1 MRNALTYL
9 SLPVAGWKLAPSSG
23 CQGIV
28 GSSPSAFRDKHK
40 TKILTGLVE
49 PKKPYFWPVIKERKS
64 ERVKER
70 ITCWLHSFA
79 LSLFHSFT
87 LYNMKIAAID
97 IGSNA
102 ARLQISTVLTND
114 GIVSFKKV
122 EYVRFPLRLGH
133 DVFTF
138 GELTPESEERTAKL
152 MQVYRLLMELHE
164 VEHYMACATS
174 AMRESSNGR
183 EVVARIQAE
192 TGIHIHI
199 IDGQKEAQLINNVVV
214 IALDNR
220 QTIHIDVG
228 GGSTELNIY
237 ENRQKLNS
245 RSFKIGSVRL
255 LEGKETKGAWGKME
269 EWINQNLDRTKP
281 VVAVGTGGNISK
293 IFNLVS
299 KTSDTITTLPEIERM
314 KNYIAGFSFEDR
326 LNKLRLN
333 ADRAD
338 VIVPAAEIYISVM
351 KWAGAN
357 EIVVPDLGL
366 KDGIL
371 QLVYEQLT
379 APKRK

>member
-1 MRNALTYL
+1 
-9 SLPVAGWKLAPSSG
+9 
-23 CQGIV
+23 
-28 GSSPSAFRDKHK
+28 
-40 TKILTGLVE
+40 
-49 PKKPYFWPVIKERKS
+49 
-64 ERVKER
+64 
-70 ITCWLHSFA
+70 
-79 LSLFHSFT
+79 
-87 LYNMKIAAID
+87 MKIAAID

-133 DVFTF
+133 DVFSF
-138 GELTPESEERTAKL
+138 GALTPESEERTAKL

-164 VEHYMACATS
+164 VEHYMAVATS
-174 AMRESSNGR
+174 AMRESTNGQL
-183 EVVARIQAE
+183 VVEHIQKK
-192 TGIHIHI
+192 TGIKIHI
-199 IDGQKEAQLINNVVV
+199 IDGQEEAQLINNVVV
-214 IALDNR
+214 LALDSQ

-228 GGSTELNIY
+228 GGSTELNLY
-237 ENRQKLNS
+237 VNRQKVNS

-269 EWINQNLDRTKP
+269 EWINQNVDRLQP
-281 VVAVGTGGNISK
+281 IGAVGTGGNISK
-293 IFNLVS
+293 IFNLIS
-299 KTSDTITTLPEIERM
+299 KTSGTTTTLSEIERM

-326 LNKLRLN
+326 QNKLRLN

-351 KWAGAN
+351 RWAGAT